1 MSFGYSA
8 YIIIRLQDFRA
19 LRVSTS
25 WRNTFFFLAKEAVIV
40 FYRIKTTLQQR
51 TILSVICLITKAES
65 KTFCVS
71 SIAAVKINEMDFQL
85 PGNVASIIIRGLQYL
100 VL

>member
-25 WRNTFFFLAKEAVIV
+25 WRNTAFFGERSRQV

-51 TILSVICLITKAES
+51 TILSAIC
-65 KTFCVS
+65 
-71 SIAAVKINEMDFQL
+71 
-85 PGNVASIIIRGLQYL
+85 
-100 VL
+100 